1 MTVGCQY
8 PEIGRLADGGFA
20 ERLAYV
26 RWVRQAQL
34 RRYENDRQ
42 LAAAL
47 GVGEKW
53 LGKWKDSTKAPE
65 GRSEAAAIEAVLGR
79 AATEWL
85 YDRVG
90 DPPNPELW
98 QAWLEEGAFGDG
110 SESPIPTHGRLI
122 DSLEDKEEPPT
133 RGTGTTGRPGAK
145 KRR

>member
-1 MTVGCQY
+1 M
-8 PEIGRLADGGFA
+8 GRLPDGGFA

-26 RWVRQAQL
+26 RWVRQARL

-53 LGKWKDSTKAPE
+53 LGKWKDSTRAPE

-79 AATEWL
+79 EATAWL
-85 YDRVG
+85 YDGVG
-90 DPPNPELW
+90 EPPNRELW
-98 QAWLEEGAFGDG
+98 HAWLDEHAFDAGAELPTQDRESFEE
-110 SESPIPTHGRLI
+110 
-122 DSLEDKEEPPT
+122 EDTPT
-133 RGTGTTGRPGAK
+133 RATGTSGRPNAK

>member
-1 MTVGCQY
+1 MTVACQY

-26 RWVRQAQL
+26 RWVRQARL

-65 GRSEAAAIEAVLGR
+65 GRSEASAIEAVLGR
-79 AATEWL
+79 PTTEWL
-85 YDRVG
+85 YDGVG
-90 DPPNPELW
+90 EPPNPELW
-98 QAWLEEGAFGDG
+98 QAWLDEHAFAGGA
-110 SESPIPTHGRLI
+110 EIPTLDRE
-122 DSLEDKEEPPT
+122 SFEEEEPPT
-133 RGTGTTGRPGAK
+133 RATGTAGRPGAK

>member
-1 MTVGCQY
+1 MVRV
-8 PEIGRLADGGFA
+8 PDGGFA

-26 RWVRQAQL
+26 RWVRTARL

-53 LGKWKDSTKAPE
+53 LGKWKDSSRPPE

-79 AATEWL
+79 ESTAWL
-85 YDRVG
+85 YDGVG
-90 DPPNPELW
+90 APPNPELW
-98 QAWLEEGAFGDG
+98 QAWLDERAFIDGAELPTLER
-110 SESPIPTHGRLI
+110 ESF
-122 DSLEDKEEPPT
+122 DEEEPPKHA
-133 RGTGTTGRPGAK
+133 TGTAGRSGAK